1 MLSAS
6 LEVWWAIIVGT
17 SITLAL
23 IVGFLV
29 VLLTSNRRL
38 REERDFSTSILEA
51 APALMIVM
59 DGEGKIVRYNRAGER
74 VIGRRP
80 EEVLGRSFREFP
92 RIAEGLCAA
101 IGDCDKLSLDQFPV
115 EFESTWQDENGTERS
130 INWVYSALPDGS
142 GGIRWIIGTGV
153 DITEN
158 KRLQQRLYGAQKMEA
173 IGRLAGGVA
182 HDFNNL
188 LTTIM
193 GYTYTLLTSLPEDDS
208 RRYDVLEIDKA
219 ANRAANITRQLLAYG
234 RKQIVEPKILSLND
248 VIQGMDSMLQRL
260 VGEAIE
266 LRYDLAPDLRLTRLD
281 PSIVERTVINL
292 VLNSRDAMPEG
303 GTVTIRTRNADLG
316 ADYVRRHPQVH
327 PGRYVML
334 AIEDTGVGMDKATVD
349 RIFEPFFTTKEIGAG
364 TGLGLATVYGM
375 VKQSNGYI
383 WVYSEVGLGTTIKVY
398 FPEASKEETEGNE
411 TAETFSPHGSETIL
425 LVEDDEEIRQLATK
439 VLTDYGYSVLAASG
453 PEEALDL
460 FAGSRSRIDLVVTD
474 VVMPKMS
481 GRELASRLLKQK
493 EDLTVLYI
501 SGYTDDRVVRDA
513 ILEPGAHF
521 LEKPFTPEALAR
533 AVRKA
538 LHETGNS
545 TDQDASRSSPA

>member
-1 MLSAS
+1 MFSAS

-17 SITLAL
+17 SISLAL

-38 REERDFSTSILEA
+38 REERDFSSSILEA

-59 DGEGKIVRYNRAGER
+59 DGEGKIVRFNRAGER

-80 EEVLGRSFREFP
+80 EEVLGRPFRDFP
-92 RIAEGLCAA
+92 RIAQGLCKA
-101 IGDCDKLSLDQFPV
+101 IGNCNRLSLDQFPV
-115 EFESTWQDENGTERS
+115 EFESTWKDEDGNERS
-130 INWVYSALPDGS
+130 INWVYSALPDNT

-193 GYTYTLLTSLPEDDS
+193 GYTYTLLTSLPEDDP
-208 RRYDVLEIDKA
+208 RRHDVLEIDKA

-234 RKQIVEPKILSLND
+234 RKQIVEPKILNLND
-248 VIQGMDSMLQRL
+248 VIRGMDSMLQRL
-260 VGEAIE
+260 VGEAVE
-266 LRYDLAPDLRLTRLD
+266 LRYDLAEDLHLTRLD
-281 PSIVERTVINL
+281 PSVVERTVINL
-292 VLNSRDAMPEG
+292 VLNARDAMPDG

-316 ADYVRRHPQVH
+316 ADYVRRHPQVR

-334 AIEDTGVGMDKATVD
+334 AIEDTGLGMDKATVD
-349 RIFEPFFTTKEIGAG
+349 RIFEPFFTTKEIGSG

-383 WVYSEVGLGTTIKVY
+383 WVYSELGLGTTIKVY
-398 FPEASKEETEGNE
+398 FPEVEPEDSDAFPDR
-411 TAETFSPHGSETIL
+411 ETFDPRGDETIL
-425 LVEDDEEIRQLATK
+425 LVEDDDEIRQLTAK
-439 VLTDYGYSVLAASG
+439 VLTDYGYNVLSASG
-453 PEEALDL
+453 PQEALRLFDL
-460 FAGSRSRIDLVVTD
+460 HRQQIDLLLTD
-474 VVMPKMS
+474 VVMPRMN
-481 GRELASRLLKQK
+481 GRELASRLLK
-493 EDLTVLYI
+493 ERSDLTVLYI
-501 SGYTDDRVVRDA
+501 SGYTDDRVVREA
-513 ILEPGAHF
+513 ILEPRTHF

-538 LHETGNS
+538 LTEES
-545 TDQDASRSSPA
+545 